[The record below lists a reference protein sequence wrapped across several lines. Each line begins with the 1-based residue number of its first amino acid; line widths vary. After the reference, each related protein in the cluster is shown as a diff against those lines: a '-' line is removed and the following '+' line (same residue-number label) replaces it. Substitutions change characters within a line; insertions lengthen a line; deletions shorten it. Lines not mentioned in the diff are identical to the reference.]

1 MTEYQLEIKQHV
13 EYPRCR
19 IYKKFVEMLMCDPDI
34 KTSGGCGLYHYTVL
48 SSFANFETKNRKI
61 SGISYTVFPG
71 ELLCT
76 IDELL
81 VLLRVKNKLQA
92 LAILTGYS
100 FTAFSHLNSI
110 EASRSSSS
118 SLSPISKRSASARI
132 TGRERRQ

>member
-71 ELLCT
+71 ELICT

-92 LAILTGYS
+92 LAILSDLQRRHFTRN
-100 FTAFSHLNSI
+100 FTANRSVSLRKKCSI
-110 EASRSSSS
+110 LCTLIAQVTSIKK
-118 SLSPISKRSASARI
+118 L
-132 TGRERRQ
+132 